1 MNIKGKRLTLVLT
14 ALSIALSTLAPV
26 GAATE
31 VRPLVRQLV
40 GYLHSCPLV
49 MSEASFDQT
58 ALLGKVRDTMKRLE
72 GTLNTEQL
80 TGRLTVAQ
88 ADELRTELEIIQT
101 NMEDAIS
108 DGSLTYNEAHFLV
121 RRLAQLDNRSDML
134 IASHPTTRIAID
146 TDTDIDIRLRD
157 LNARLAEDVSAGLL
171 TPSEADELRRSLAIV
186 AAENSKIEADR
197 VITFAEQQR
206 MKIAMDTVG
215 NRLDELTTNSYVT
228 VRSLFTW
235 SDFEPRQQQLL
246 NRIDTALDQGRL
258 SAPRA
263 AVLRTKLEQVRQVAS
278 SINANRSGQIV
289 SAEDLIILRQKQ
301 NVIDRQITEEI
312 RIAARQRP
320 SWH

>member
-14 ALSIALSTLAPV
+14 ALSVALSILAPV
-26 GAATE
+26 GAATDA
-31 VRPLVRQLV
+31 RPLVRQLV

-49 MSEASFDQT
+49 MTEASFEQT

-72 GTLNTEQL
+72 GTLNTEQN

-88 ADELRTELEIIQT
+88 ADELRTELEIVGT
-101 NMEDAIS
+101 NMEDAIA
-108 DGSLTYNEAHFLV
+108 DGKLTYDEAHFVV

-134 IASHPTTRIAID
+134 ISSHPATRIAI
-146 TDTDIDIRLRD
+146 DTDIDIRLRD
-157 LNARLAEDVSAGLL
+157 LNGRLAEDVSAGLL
-171 TPSEADELRRSLAIV
+171 TASESDELRRSLAIV
-186 AAENSKIEADR
+186 AVENSKVEADR
-197 VITFAEQQR
+197 VITRAEQER
-206 MKIAMDTVG
+206 MKIAMDIVG

-246 NRIDTALDQGRL
+246 NRINTAVDQGRL

-263 AVLRTKLEQVRQVAS
+263 AVLRTNLEQVRQVAS

-289 SAEDLIILRQKQ
+289 AAQDLIILRQKQ
-301 NVIDRQITEEI
+301 NMIDRRITEEI